1 MVKIKIVITCN
12 WSDEK
17 QQHSCLFHIFFYE
30 SAINFQLFSFL
41 PPFFFHIDQLQNIIT
56 FERLWSVRD
65 SVITWT
71 SVDDWRTLWL
81 LLLHHTHS
89 CVAKSVRVT
98 ELCTVSVGLH
108 LQTRSNALTFITN
121 LSLLNS
127 CYRISLFNSCYRI
140 SLLKSCYLISLLNSC
155 YRIYLYSIVA
165 TGYLYSRVATGY

>member
-1 MVKIKIVITCN
+1 M
-12 WSDEK
+12 SLS
-17 QQHSCLFHIFFYE
+17 HLFLWECHQFSIIFI
-30 SAINFQLFSFL
+30 S
-41 PPFFFHIDQLQNIIT
+41 PPPPHFFPYCYGYNQLQNIIT
-56 FERLWSVRD
+56 FERLRSVRD

-127 CYRISLFNSCYRI
+127 CYQISLLNSCYRI
-140 SLLKSCYLISLLNSC
+140 SLLKSCYRISLLNSC
-155 YRIYLYSIVA
+155 YRISLLKSCYRISLLNSC
-165 TGYLYSRVATGY
+165 